1 MHNWNH
7 RSPQARRCMV
17 QQSPR
22 AAKVALRAAGCQTLV
37 MKLVLAIVHP
47 DDAGGMV
54 DALLKQSYRAT
65 RLQSSGGFLKKS
77 NATLLV
83 GVEDAQVDDVISVI
97 RANSRSRTQPVD
109 HLARDSAAA
118 PTVDLKAAVVFVVP
132 VDGFDRV

>member
-1 MHNWNH
+1 
-7 RSPQARRCMV
+7 
-17 QQSPR
+17 
-22 AAKVALRAAGCQTLV
+22 
-37 MKLVLAIVHP
+37 MKLVIAIVHP

-83 GVEDAQVDDVISVI
+83 GVEDTQVDDVISVI

-109 HLARDSAAA
+109 NRAGASAAT

-132 VDGFDRV
+132 IDGFDRV